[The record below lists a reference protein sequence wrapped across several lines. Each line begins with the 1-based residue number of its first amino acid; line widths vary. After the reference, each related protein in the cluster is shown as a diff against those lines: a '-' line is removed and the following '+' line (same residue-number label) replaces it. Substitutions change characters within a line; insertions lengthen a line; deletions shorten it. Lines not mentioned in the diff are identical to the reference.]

1 MYLNH
6 LKLKG
11 HPVLKDI
18 ELDLINPKTK
28 ETYSIVAFVGENGC
42 GKTTL
47 LNEIFNYNES
57 KYIQEK
63 QEVYDVVPRPFNALY
78 LRQGSLHKNAM
89 KEVRKLIDGEDMYPI
104 NSATFEGGANPFGLR
119 SNNAVNRVDKGL
131 PILEKLGD
139 EEITAI
145 YKDNHLGEVYCS
157 NDVSKRIDGKE
168 HGYNITNYSSGQQ
181 EILLKLKDLKN
192 MATGT
197 DCVLLDEPE
206 TSLHPRWQK
215 EIVHIIESMLEAGGM
230 VPQIFLVTHSE
241 KVLESLIARDDVLI
255 VRLSKEDGNIKVESI
270 NEMDLRLPTPTFAE
284 LDYVVFHIPSLE
296 YHDELFNRFA
306 YQIGKNS
313 TVAVDEKTQK
323 LIKKIYKNDT
333 NQFEKT
339 RVYVVHGKPY
349 STNTIPTY
357 IRDFFHH
364 PNEIQAP
371 SEDELVKSIELMR
384 TLVKYMDEKGIK
396 EVEETE

>member
-230 VPQIFLVTHSE
+230 VPQIFLATHSE

-384 TLVKYMDEKGIK
+384 TLV
-396 EVEETE
+396 